1 MTRSRILCT
10 LGTFLALALTSAA
23 AQAQYGSPNGFGPYG
38 GYWFGAPYTFYQ
50 HEDVPYFALHPPV
63 YYSLPVPR
71 TYGYSPFAYPP
82 GTMTPEIA
90 GGGPIELHNPYVVP
104 EKPAPK
110 DSREKP
116 DSDSSR
122 GKTTRVQITL
132 NPYVVEESV
141 AAER

>member
-1 MTRSRILCT
+1 MKRSRILCT
-10 LGTFLALALTSAA
+10 MGTFLALALTAA
-23 AQAQYGSPNGFGPYG
+23 TAQAQFGSPNGCGPYG

-50 HEDVPYFALHPPV
+50 QQDVPYFALHPPV

-90 GGGPIELHNPYVVP
+90 GGGPIEIRNPYVVP

-110 DSREKP
+110 DSHDKAAP
-116 DSDSSR
+116 DSSR
-122 GKTTRVQITL
+122 GKSTKVQIL
-132 NPYVVEESV
+132 VNPYVVEEAV
-141 AAER
+141 AAGR